1 MCFRP
6 ASAAASGPAECPECH
21 KTIEAVDG
29 IELKN
34 CPFCGCDF
42 TPYLNGTK
50 PVPGAPAAPAAPGAP
65 GAPAAPGAPKAPAAP
80 GAPKPPTA

>member
-50 PVPGAPAAPAAPGAP
+50 PVPAPLRPRLPRVPPRPRRPEAAFGSGSA
-65 GAPAAPGAPKAPAAP
+65 
-80 GAPKPPTA
+80 